1 MLEKY
6 ALIKIINGLLES
18 KEVSLRELAR
28 KVNVGSSTA
37 KIQLDYL
44 LKNNIVEKRIIGRNH
59 LFRLKIDNF
68 VVRQIKILNSLI
80 ALKKAGFVEE
90 ILERFPSVLG
100 IMLYGSVAKGLD
112 DNESDI
118 DVLIVTRKPEKL
130 KPLKTEKRIKREIT
144 IILYTLA
151 EWKNKAKEDKIFYEN
166 VMLNSINLYGEKPV
180 VL

>member
-18 KEVSLRELAR
+18 KEISLRELAR
-28 KVNVGSSTA
+28 KVDVGSSTA

-80 ALKKAGFVEE
+80 ALKKAGFVDE
-90 ILERFPSVLG
+90 IVEKFPSVLS
-100 IMLYGSVAKGLD
+100 IMLYGSVAK
-112 DNESDI
+112 
-118 DVLIVTRKPEKL
+118 
-130 KPLKTEKRIKREIT
+130 
-144 IILYTLA
+144 
-151 EWKNKAKEDKIFYEN
+151 
-166 VMLNSINLYGEKPV
+166 
-180 VL
+180 